1 MGAHVFDEPEIMS
14 PSTPPISQTEP
25 KPDLTIGFLLMK
37 QFTLACVAGLVES
50 LRFAADESFS
60 SRQIFCRWEWMTCD
74 DKPVTASCGL
84 PVSPTAA
91 LDFSKP
97 WDYFVVAGGLLEET
111 RQPPGWLLTALRD
124 LHARNIPIITLCSG
138 AFVAGNA
145 GLLDGRHCAIHFT
158 TRDEFRLRFPK
169 AIPVIDKTYIK
180 DGGIITCPGGTAIDL
195 AADLIRQHCGLVRS
209 QKVLKYLLVE
219 EAPTRQAKRKAPLS
233 EPDGY
238 DNELVNKVIEF
249 MQHHLDS
256 PVPLAEVA
264 DFAGV
269 TFRQL
274 NLIFTKCTGH
284 SAAVYWRRMRLER
297 ARKLM
302 ADSSNSIGAIAI
314 ATGFADATHLISWF
328 RKQYGETPGSFRKRR
343 REVEKLVKE

>member
-1 MGAHVFDEPEIMS
+1 MMP
-14 PSTPPISQTEP
+14 QTNDADRTSDP
-25 KPDLTIGFLLMK
+25 QPDLTIGFLLMK
-37 QFTLACVAGLVES
+37 SFTLASVAGLVES

-74 DKPVTASCGL
+74 NQPVTASCGL
-84 PVSPTAA
+84 PVSPTAD
-91 LDFSKP
+91 LDFTKN

-111 RQPPGWLLTALRD
+111 RQSPQWLLQALRE

-158 TRDEFRLRFPK
+158 TRNEFRLRFPQ
-169 AIPVIDKTYIK
+169 AIPVIDKTYIR
-180 DGGIITCPGGTAIDL
+180 DGGIISCPGGTAIDL
-195 AADLIRQHCGLVRS
+195 AADLIRQHCGVVRS

-219 EAPTRQAKRKAPLS
+219 EPAAPVKKTQPKRNLH
-233 EPDGY
+233 EPDVY
-238 DNELVNKVIEF
+238 ENDQVNKVIEF
-249 MQHHLDS
+249 MKHHLDS
-256 PVPLAEVA
+256 PIPLAEVA
-264 DFAGV
+264 EFAGV

-274 NLIFTKCTGH
+274 NLIFTQCTGH

-302 ADSSNSIGAIAI
+302 ADSSNSINAIAA
-314 ATGFADATHLISWF
+314 ATGFADASHLIAWF
-328 RKQYGETPGSFRKRR
+328 RKQYGETPSSFRKRR
-343 REVEKLVKE
+343 REVERLVKE

>member
-1 MGAHVFDEPEIMS
+1 MSHTPRAERSSEP
-14 PSTPPISQTEP
+14 Q
-25 KPDLTIGFLLMK
+25 PDLTIGFLLMK
-37 QFTLACVAGLVES
+37 SFTLASVAGLVES
-50 LRFAADESFS
+50 LRFAADESFT

-74 DKPVTASCGL
+74 NQPVTASCGL

-91 LDFSKP
+91 LDFSRR

-111 RQPPGWLLTALRD
+111 RQSPPWLLQALRE

-180 DGGIITCPGGTAIDL
+180 DGGIISCPGGTAIDL

-219 EAPTRQAKRKAPLS
+219 EPAAPVKKPQHRNTLN
-233 EPDGY
+233 EPDVY
-238 DNELVNKVIEF
+238 ENELVNKVIEF
-249 MQHHLDS
+249 MKHHLDS
-256 PVPLAEVA
+256 PVPLADVA
-264 DFAGV
+264 EFAGV

-274 NLIFTKCTGH
+274 NLIFTKCTGY
-284 SAAVYWRRMRLER
+284 SAAVYWRRMRLEQ

-302 ADSSNSIGAIAI
+302 ADSSNSINAIAT
-314 ATGFADATHLISWF
+314 ATGFADASHLIAWF
-328 RKQYGETPGSFRKRR
+328 RKQYGETPSSFRKRR
-343 REVEKLVKE
+343 REVERLVKE

>member
-1 MGAHVFDEPEIMS
+1 MPLADD
-14 PSTPPISQTEP
+14 EP
-25 KPDLTIGFLLMK
+25 KPDLTIGFLLMR
-37 QFTLACVAGLVES
+37 QFTLASVAGLVES

-74 DKPVTASCGL
+74 DQPVTASCGL
-84 PVSPTAA
+84 PVSPTGK
-91 LDFSKP
+91 LDFSKA

-111 RQPPGWLLTALRD
+111 RNPPEWLLQALRE

-158 TRDEFRLRFPK
+158 TRDEFRQRFPK

-180 DGGIITCPGGTAIDL
+180 DGGIISCPGGTAIDL
-195 AADLIRQHCGLVRS
+195 AADLIRRHCGLVRS
-209 QKVLKYLLVE
+209 QKVLKYLLVDDTPQPASKGRQKASLT
-219 EAPTRQAKRKAPLS
+219 AP
-233 EPDGY
+233 EGY
-238 DNELVNKVIEF
+238 ENELVSKVIGF
-249 MQHHLDS
+249 MKHHLDS
-256 PVPLAEVA
+256 PIPLADVA

-284 SAAVYWRRMRLER
+284 SAAVYWRSMRLEQ

-302 ADSSNSIGAIAI
+302 ADSSNSINAIAA
-314 ATGFADATHLISWF
+314 ATGFSDASHLISWF
-328 RKQYGETPGSFRKRR
+328 RKQYGETPSSFRKRR

>member
-1 MGAHVFDEPEIMS
+1 MPQ
-14 PSTPPISQTEP
+14 TPLADHRSEP

-37 QFTLACVAGLVES
+37 SFTLASVAGLVES
-50 LRFAADESFS
+50 LRFAADESFT

-74 DKPVTASCGL
+74 NQPVTASCGL
-84 PVSPTAA
+84 PVSPTAD
-91 LDFSKP
+91 LDFSKK

-111 RQPPGWLLTALRD
+111 RQSPQWLLAALRE
-124 LHARNIPIITLCSG
+124 LHARNVPIITLCSG

-180 DGGIITCPGGTAIDL
+180 DGGIISCPGGTAIDL

-219 EAPTRQAKRKAPLS
+219 EPAAPVRKSQQKSTLNQ
-233 EPDGY
+233 PDVY
-238 DNELVNKVIEF
+238 ENELVNKVIEF
-249 MQHHLDS
+249 MKHHLDS
-256 PVPLAEVA
+256 PVPLADVA
-264 DFAGV
+264 DFAQV

-274 NLIFTKCTGH
+274 NLIFTKCTGY
-284 SAAVYWRRMRLER
+284 SAAVYWRHMRLEQ

-302 ADSSNSIGAIAI
+302 ADSSNSINGIAT
-314 ATGFADATHLISWF
+314 ATGFADASHLIAWF

-343 REVEKLVKE
+343 RVVERLVKE